1 MPRKPDYTKH
11 QKQIQGKRLQSIM
24 KEKGI
29 RASEIVAYIEE
40 HGEDADYT
48 DRFPKYKRGE
58 MAIPKHIIPLVAD
71 CLGIDAD
78 FFTDVN
84 SFADSYFSNDYSYS
98 NYINFKN
105 CTNIMADESS
115 FYNKYSAIFRL
126 FGYYLRLYDE
136 DNYEICEGD
145 AFNPK
150 YSIKA
155 TKEELFTIIENIKRM
170 GFDYIHQY
178 KKEGDADD

>member
-1 MPRKPDYTKH
+1 
-11 QKQIQGKRLQSIM
+11 M

-29 RASEIVAYIEE
+29 RASEIVKYIESC
-40 HGEDADYT
+40 GEDADYT

-71 CLGIDAD
+71 CLGVDAE

-98 NYINFKN
+98 AYLNYKN
-105 CTNIMADESS
+105 CTNIMADGSS
-115 FYNKYSAIFRL
+115 FYNRYSAIFHI
-126 FGYYLRLYDE
+126 FGFQLAICDK

-145 AFNPK
+145 VVNPR
-150 YSIKA
+150 YSLKVS
-155 TKEELFTIIENIKRM
+155 KEELISIIENIKHM

-178 KKEGDADD
+178 KKEGDADDLT